1 MTKLLT
7 FLSGAA
13 VVGGFVLALS
23 GAGLLPGIA
32 LILLGFAVG
41 AALGAL
47 AIARSVHDSIR
58 EWLALITSGPE
69 SVRVVAVEPPQ
80 GFLFHRD
87 ASITLEVRG
96 RDGTTKQLQKGL
108 PVPPLQAFLW
118 RAVGWVPTPLRKLTQ
133 RRELNLPL
141 YRKRAKSP

>member
-13 VVGGFVLALS
+13 VVGGFLLALS
-23 GAGLLPGIA
+23 GAGVIAGIA
-32 LILLGFAVG
+32 LVLLGFAVG

-58 EWLALITSGPE
+58 EWVSLVTSGPE
-69 SVRVVAVEPPQ
+69 SLRVVALKPPQ
-80 GFLFHRD
+80 GIFFNRN
-87 ASITLEVRG
+87 ASVTLEVRG
-96 RDGTTKQLQKGL
+96 RDGTVKHVQRGL

-118 RAVGWVPTPLRKLTQ
+118 RVMGWVPTPLRKLTR
-133 RRELNLPL
+133 RRELDLTL
-141 YRKRAKSP
+141 YRKRTKSP

>member
-1 MTKLLT
+1 MTRLLT

-13 VVGGFVLALS
+13 VVGGFLLALT
-23 GAGLLPGIA
+23 GAGVVPGIV
-32 LILLGFAVG
+32 LILLGLCLG

-47 AIARSVHDSIR
+47 AIARGIHDSIR

-80 GFLFHRD
+80 GVLFNRD
-87 ASITLEVRG
+87 ASITLEVHG
-96 RDGTTKQLQKGL
+96 RDGTTKQLQKGF

-118 RAVGWVPTPLRKLTQ
+118 RAVGWVPTPLRRLTE
-133 RRELNLPL
+133 RRELDIAL
-141 YRKRAKSP
+141 YRKRGLSK